1 MTLESLRRASRLL
14 SMLNGPE
21 FEIFASFAEPVS
33 FAEGKVL
40 FAEDA
45 PADRFYI
52 VDRGRVGLELTTPG
66 KQPIVLQTLGSGELV
81 GISWMFPP
89 YRWSWRARALIASDT
104 YGFDAPAVRAAIAA
118 NPELG
123 YRLAAAVAEEAI
135 KRLHGARL
143 QLLDL
148 YRSEA
153 P

>member
-1 MTLESLRRASRLL
+1 MTLDSLRSSSRLL

-21 FEIFASFAEPVS
+21 LELFSSFAAPVS
-33 FAEGKVL
+33 FPEGRVL
-40 FAEDA
+40 FAEDT

-66 KQPIVLQTLGSGELV
+66 KQPIVLQTLGTGDLV

-89 YRWSWRARALIASDT
+89 YRWSWQARALIDTDT
-104 YGFDAPAVRAAIAA
+104 YEFDAPAVRSAITG
-118 NPELG
+118 NPDLG

-143 QLLDL
+143 QMLDL